1 MGAVVWAEQLCR
13 AVCFLHRHRIIH
25 RDIKP
30 DNITIDEETHQLTLV
45 DLSAAEYI
53 PEGSSFIIGAEG
65 DGAPGAAVGTS
76 GWVHPVIEGWLDTGS
91 GESYDERKVD
101 MWAIGRVLGGYV
113 AEQEYV
119 GQGSRMILR
128 EFGWGPLL
136 YLFSSRCM
144 PSRQREFRLVCQ
156 GPSLES
162 HRVRRRTDARHLCS
176 CPLAGFHLRYPNAV
190 FKRTPLKVVGAG
202 TPNTAIITTVCQPT

>member
-128 EFGWGPLL
+128 WYVKDRVLKVTEFGGELMLDTCAAVRWQGFTCDIRMP
-136 YLFSSRCM
+136 FS
-144 PSRQREFRLVCQ
+144 REL
-156 GPSLES
+156 
-162 HRVRRRTDARHLCS
+162 H
-176 CPLAGFHLRYPNAV
+176 
-190 FKRTPLKVVGAG
+190 
-202 TPNTAIITTVCQPT
+202 